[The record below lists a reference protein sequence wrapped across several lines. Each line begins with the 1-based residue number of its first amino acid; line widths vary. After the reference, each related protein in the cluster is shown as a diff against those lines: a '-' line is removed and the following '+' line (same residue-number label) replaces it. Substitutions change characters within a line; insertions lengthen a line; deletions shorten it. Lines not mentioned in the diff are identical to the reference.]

1 MATNENNPKG
11 GEQVILGVSLDTS
24 QAEQQGADLGNSLKG
39 IGNNLGGQSVKSFKQ
54 QLKEAKDEALKLQ
67 LAGKQGTAEWTAQV
81 KIIAQLKDEMDVL
94 GRTTQAYDPG
104 NKFQSL
110 AKVASLGASSIGGL
124 TGAMTLF
131 GVSTETANESI
142 AKLQSIQSIVG
153 LLDAWGDSVD
163 FLQPFLQRLGL
174 VKVATTEV
182 TVATQTS
189 TVATNANVT
198 ATEGLTIAQKSAAVA
213 SKALKVAL
221 ASIGIGLLI
230 TAVAYLVS
238 NWDSLKKS
246 VTDLFPSLKGAGDM
260 FNKIKNIAFGV
271 GNVIIQYLITPLK
284 ALGKA
289 LSGDFKGALLEM
301 QKGLNVVENFKAGK
315 LQGEVNDF
323 KAKNKLILE
332 NEIAT
337 GEQRLKVL
345 KAQGASTEA
354 LERSL
359 YNKKKALYQD
369 DAEKFKE
376 VINDKEVFEAGIIK
390 QQADKAK
397 AAAEKAKQE
406 AKAKADKNKA
416 DREAELKEYQ
426 KYVDDAKKISNQ
438 SNKNERQ
445 KAEDDIR
452 LRYSKELELAAKL
465 GKSKVDIEKAQAAEL
480 LIINK
485 KYADDVATYLAGK
498 DAEKLSAF
506 DRQRKQINDEIEKL
520 KLTASAD
527 DRLKLDA
534 SKGVQLS
541 NIDSLETA
549 TNDSATANN
558 NLNAVKGA
566 NASNEADT
574 FEKARQK
581 ILNIRN
587 AEINAEV
594 EAFNLKKLQLA
605 GQKNEI
611 ENLEREHSQKLIDIN
626 KATTDAN
633 IEISKREAEAKISNL
648 NAVAN
653 MLGNAA
659 ALFGQNT
666 IAYKALAIAQAG
678 IDTYLSA
685 QSAYKSMVGIPVV
698 GPALATAAAG
708 VAVIGGLANI
718 KKIVSVKV
726 PNATG
731 GASTGVSGRSDFT
744 APTINSTV
752 LKQSESGI
760 SNLTST
766 VEKKNENIRAFI
778 VEDDLNKKNQKTDT
792 INKMSSI

>member
-39 IGNNLGGQSVKSFKQ
+39 VGKNIGTESVKSFKQ

-189 TVATNANVT
+189 TVATNANAT
-198 ATEGLTIAQKSAAVA
+198 ATEGLTVAQKSAAVA

-260 FNKIKNIAFGV
+260 FTKIKNIAFGV
-271 GNVIIQYLITPLK
+271 GNTIIQYLIAPFK
-284 ALGKA
+284 ALGKI

-301 QKGLNVVENFKAGK
+301 QKGLNVVDNFKAGK

-345 KAQGASTEA
+345 KASGASTEA

-376 VINDKEVFEAGIIK
+376 VINDKEVFEAGVIK
-390 QQADKAK
+390 AQADKVK

-426 KYVDDAKKISNQ
+426 KYVEDAKKISNQ

-452 LRYSKELELAAKL
+452 LRYAKELELASKL
-465 GKSKVDIEKAQAAEL
+465 GKSKVEIEKAQAAEL

-485 KYADDVATYLAGK
+485 KYADDVAAYLATK
-498 DAEKLSAF
+498 DAEKLSNF
-506 DRQRKQINDEIEKL
+506 DRQRKTINDEIEKL
-520 KLTASAD
+520 KLTANTED
-527 DRLKLDA
+527 KLKLDA
-534 SKGVQLS
+534 SKGLQLS
-541 NIDSLETA
+541 NIDNLETA

-574 FEKARQK
+574 VEKARQK

-708 VAVIGGLANI
+708 IAVVGGLANI

-726 PNATG
+726 PKATG
-731 GASTGVSGRSDFT
+731 GISTGVSGRSDFT
-744 APTINSTV
+744 APVINSTV

-792 INKMSSI
+792 INKMSSL